1 MQKESFAMLDIAEPD
16 PESRAIDGTALIVQR
31 SGSTLLLRGHVLL
44 GALLCRLLFSS
55 EVIRGVEQRH
65 M

>member
-1 MQKESFAMLDIAEPD
+1 MLDIAEPG
-16 PESRAIDGTALIVQR
+16 PESSAIDGTALILR
-31 SGSTLLLRGHVLL
+31 SGPRRNSTLLLRRHVVL

-55 EVIRGVEQRH
+55 EVVRGIEQCH